1 MVSLTNEQFGLLQ
14 LSIEALQQEIARLR
28 LNLIVEADFDR
39 LVAVLKAGQVG
50 VLNPTFD
57 PHLNPPGPDDFWL
70 HVTDIDGQ
78 TAACI
83 ASRFFETDDFTD
95 LVQSGTLFHPK
106 GMKHFVGDE
115 TVEIIETTAR
125 IRGLV
130 NYAGGLWVNPPW
142 RKKGLSLILPYL
154 GRSLAIR
161 NFGADYSCG
170 YHLRSLARTPLPL
183 EVYGYAHQELSYR
196 GYYPPA
202 GGYEEM
208 YLGYVD
214 LEESVERVRGLPD
227 HKVYPVTLAPDPKR
241 PRADPM
247 PMEFRANPMPLEP

>member
-1 MVSLTNEQFGLLQ
+1 MISLTNDQFGLLQ

-39 LVAVLKAGQVG
+39 LVAALKAGQVG

-57 PHLNPPGPDDFWL
+57 PHLNSPGPDDFWL

-83 ASRFFETDDFTD
+83 ATRFFDTDDFTD

-142 RKKGLSLILPYL
+142 RKKGLSLVLPYL

-214 LEESVERVRGLPD
+214 LEESVERVRSLPE
-227 HKVYPVTLAPDPKR
+227 HKVYPVALAPDPKR

-247 PMEFRANPMPLEP
+247 PMEFRAKPALLEP